1 MDHNKM
7 QGIIK
12 EFLQTHRIPEKAKFI
27 IAVSGGP
34 DSVALLHLFKYLNL
48 NILALHCNFGL
59 RGKESNQDEQFVKR
73 FCNLYGIPLSV
84 KQFQTSR
91 YAEEKGIS
99 IEMAARELRYEWF
112 REMKD
117 KKKVD
122 YIVTAHHADDLA
134 ETIFINIC
142 RGTGLKGLS
151 GIKPVNGDL
160 LRPLLNCSR
169 TDILQYIEKHQL
181 GFRTD
186 STNNSLEFVR
196 NKIRHKIIP
205 VCKEINPAFLNT
217 IRENCE
223 ILKETEEIYTYAIEK
238 LKKEVSNYKNGELLL
253 HIQKILTSPAP
264 YTLLYEILKP
274 AGFNKSQVRDILN
287 GSQSNPGKQFISGKF
302 ILTKGRDYWRLFES
316 QPAPFV
322 PFQIEQPGNYKIK
335 GIPYRFE
342 ILPVTAGFQIPTDP
356 GIACLDA
363 DKVIFPLTI
372 RCWEKG
378 DRFCP
383 LGMKKLQKKLS
394 DFFTDL
400 KFSPKQKRECL
411 LLLSS
416 NQIAWVIGYRIDDRF
431 KTGPLTQRI
440 LKIYPL
446 R

>member
-1 MDHNKM
+1 M
-7 QGIIK
+7 QEIIK
-12 EFLQTHRIPEKAKFI
+12 EFLKTHRIPEKAKFI

-34 DSVALLHLFKYLNL
+34 DSIALLHLFKYLNL

-59 RGKESNQDEQFVKR
+59 RGKESNRDEQFVKR
-73 FCNLYGIPLSV
+73 FCDLYGISLSV
-84 KQFQTSR
+84 KQFQTNR

-112 REMKD
+112 REMKN
-117 KKKVD
+117 KKKMD

-142 RGTGLKGLS
+142 RGTGLKGLT

-160 LRPLLNCSR
+160 LRPLLDCSR
-169 TDILQYIEKHQL
+169 TDILQYIEQHQL

-205 VCKEINPAFLNT
+205 VCKEINPAFLDI

-238 LKKEVSNYKNGELLL
+238 LKKEVTDYKNGEVLL
-253 HIQKILTSPAP
+253 HIQKILASPAP

-274 AGFNKSQVRDILN
+274 IGFNKTQVRDILN
-287 GSQSNPGKQFISGKF
+287 SSESTPGKQFISGKF

-316 QPAPFV
+316 HPTPFI
-322 PFQIEQPGNYKIK
+322 PLQIEQPGNYEIN

-342 ILPVTAGFQIPTDP
+342 LVPAGSPLPTNLA
-356 GIACLDA
+356 IACLDA
-363 DKVIFPLTI
+363 DKAIFPLTI
-372 RCWEKG
+372 RSWKKG

-431 KTGPLTQRI
+431 KTGPLTRRI

-446 R
+446 Q